1 MSRTSAPLE
10 NLRRLVAAGGPF
22 PELRRLLSGAARLV
36 SVEEVAPEAKPLFA
50 ACLTAVEPGP
60 VVIIAYSEEEAERLH
75 EGLLTFGAPADR
87 TLLIPSTESI
97 LFEDGA
103 PDWSVLGAR
112 LTGLTHLALG
122 GGCTVVLP
130 LSAALLRTCP
140 RAQFA
145 AAVSRVSVGTQLDLQ
160 QTAADLAAR
169 GYRREDLV
177 TEVGEFSVRG
187 GLLDVWP
194 PTAASPVRI
203 ELFGDEVE
211 SIRTFDVESQR
222 SSGHLKD
229 VLLPPAREVMPGEA
243 GERAAD
249 VLQAH
254 LDEQSDALRAQGRSS
269 DADALELRVGEHLSA
284 MRQGT
289 AFNGRE
295 YYLPFLTPGEQCLL
309 DWLPPDAL
317 VIWDEPALCRSGW
330 ERLQEELAEVHSGRV
345 ERGQA
350 LALDREHHIPFERGR
365 ERILERRCVAVSSLP
380 HQSSWQQTPHRLSFP
395 SAAMDSFGSQ
405 AGVFAENVKTWIGHG
420 CSVVVVTPNVLRI
433 GQMLRELGVR
443 PVRGELHTEFEPGA
457 YVLEGDLPHG
467 FQLLEQKV
475 LVVAEPDIFG
485 SRSPRRP
492 RFTRRDVR
500 PIHSLV
506 DIREGDYIVH
516 VQHGI
521 GVYRGLCQME
531 TSSGVRDF
539 LLLEYAGGDRLYVP
553 ADQMDRIQR
562 YSGAD
567 SGPPTIHRLG
577 GSDWARTKK
586 KVKASVRE
594 MARELLQ
601 IYAAREAL
609 GGTAYPPDSPWQAEM
624 EQAFPYTETPDQL
637 RAIEDVKRDLE
648 QPKPMDRLVCGDVGF
663 GKTEVAIRAAFKV
676 VLEGRQVCVLCP
688 TTVLAQQHF
697 NVFSERL
704 AAFPVK
710 VEMLSRFR
718 SPREQRAILDDL
730 RAGNV
735 DIIIGTHRLLS
746 QDVKFH
752 DLGLVVVDEEQ
763 RFGVAH
769 KERLKQLRV
778 SVDVLTLT
786 ATPIPRTLHMSLAG
800 IRDMS
805 VINQAPEGRMPVR
818 TYVRESDDALI
829 REAIVRELD
838 RNGQVYFVHNRVESI
853 DHVAQR
859 VSELVPYARVA
870 VAHGQMDEH
879 DLESVMMAFY
889 EHRYDV
895 LVCTTIIESGLD
907 VPNVNTIII
916 NNADRLG
923 LSQLYQ
929 LRGRVGRSNRQAYA
943 YLLYRSEEILTEEAQ
958 KRLAAMRE
966 FADLGS
972 GFKVALRDLEIR
984 GAGNLLGAEQHGQMI
999 SVGFD
1004 MYCHLLAQAVKEIQG
1019 KEVEEDEEETLPSV
1033 ELPVEAYIP
1042 ESYIPTEAMRIAI
1055 YRKLAAQRSE
1065 EEVSRLEEELDDRF
1079 GPPPAPVLNAL
1090 SIVRLRLRAR
1100 DLGIRSI
1107 AEESGRIAVTLEP
1120 GAAIDADALK
1130 ALKKAFPQHWWETA
1144 RVRLLMDGTPPLE
1157 LVSETLRLLSRSI
1170 SRGKDRSRRGEAAG
1184 VPASGR

>member
-1 MSRTSAPLE
+1 MSHNAAPLE
-10 NLRRLVAAGGPF
+10 TLRKLIAAGGPF
-22 PELRRLLSGAARLV
+22 PALRRLLSGAARLV
-36 SVEEVAPEAKPLFA
+36 SVEEVAPEAKALFA
-50 ACLTAVEPGP
+50 ACLAAEERAPVAV
-60 VVIIAYSEEEAERLH
+60 IAYSEEEAERLH
-75 EGLLTFGAPADR
+75 EGLLTFGIPAER
-87 TLLIPSTESI
+87 AALIPSTEGI

-112 LTGLTHLALG
+112 LQGLARLALG
-122 GGCTVVLP
+122 EACVLVMP
-130 LSAALLRTCP
+130 LPAALVRTCP

-145 AAVSRVSVGTQLDLQ
+145 AGLVRVAVGDRLDLKE
-160 QTAADLAAR
+160 AAAGLAAR
-169 GYRREDLV
+169 GYRRTDLV
-177 TEVGEFSVRG
+177 TEIGEFSVRG

-194 PTAASPVRI
+194 PSAQSPVRI
-203 ELFGDEVE
+203 ELFGDDVE
-211 SIRTFDVESQR
+211 SIRSFDVESQR
-222 SSGHLKD
+222 SSVHLTD
-229 VLLPPAREVMPGEA
+229 VLLPPAREIMPGEA
-243 GERAAD
+243 GERAAG

-254 LDEQSDALRAQGRSS
+254 LDEQVEALRAQGRPS
-269 DADALELRVGEHLSA
+269 DADALELRVSEHLNA

-289 AFNGRE
+289 AFNGME
-295 YYLPFLTPGEQCLL
+295 YYLPFLTGGEQCLL
-309 DWLPPDAL
+309 DWLPADAL
-317 VIWDEPALCRSGW
+317 IIWDEPSLCRSGW
-330 ERLQEELAEVHSGRV
+330 ERLQEELAEVHTARIA
-345 ERGQA
+345 RGQA
-350 LALDREHHIPFERGR
+350 LALDREHHIPFERAR

-405 AGVFAENVKTWIGHG
+405 AGVFAENVRTWIGHG
-420 CSVVVVTPNVLRI
+420 CSVVVVTPNVLRV
-433 GQMLRELGVR
+433 GQMLRDLGVR
-443 PVRGELHTEFEPGA
+443 PVRGELRAELEPGA
-457 YVLEGDLPHG
+457 YVLEGDLAHG
-467 FQLLEQKV
+467 FQLLEHRV
-475 LVVAEPDIFG
+475 MVVAEADIFG
-485 SRSPRRP
+485 ARSPRRP

-500 PIHSLV
+500 PIHSIV
-506 DIREGDYIVH
+506 DIKEGDYIVH
-516 VQHGI
+516 VHHGI
-521 GVYRGLCQME
+521 GVYRGLRQME
-531 TSSGVRDF
+531 TSSGLRDF

-562 YSGAD
+562 YAGAD

-577 GSDWARTKK
+577 GSDWNRTKK

-637 RAIEDVKRDLE
+637 RAIEEVKRDLE
-648 QPKPMDRLVCGDVGF
+648 QPRPMDRLVCGDVGF

-676 VLEGRQVCVLCP
+676 VLEGKQVCVLCP
-688 TTVLAQQHF
+688 TTVLAQQHY

-746 QDVKFH
+746 KDVQFH

-818 TYVRESDDALI
+818 TYVREADDALI

-853 DHVAQR
+853 DRVAHR
-859 VSELVPYARVA
+859 VSQLVPYARIA

-916 NNADRLG
+916 NDADRLG

-943 YLLYRSEEILTEEAQ
+943 YLLYRSEEILSEEAQ
-958 KRLAAMRE
+958 KRLTAMRE

-1019 KEVEEDEEETLPSV
+1019 KGTPDGDEEESLPPV
-1033 ELPVEAYIP
+1033 DLPVEAYIP

-1090 SIVRLRLRAR
+1090 TILRLRLRAR
-1100 DLGIRSI
+1100 ETGVRSI
-1107 AEESGRIAVTLEP
+1107 AEEGGRIALTLEP
-1120 GAAIDADALK
+1120 GATIPPDALK
-1130 ALKKAFPQHWWETA
+1130 ALKKAFPQHWWETT
-1144 RVRLLMDGTPPLE
+1144 RVRLALDGTPPLE
-1157 LVSETLRLLSRSI
+1157 LVSETLRLLGRSVC
-1170 SRGKDRSRRGEAAG
+1170 RPGAREKAG
-1184 VPASGR
+1184 SGRN

>member
-1 MSRTSAPLE
+1 MSQTATPLE
-10 NLRRLVAAGGPF
+10 TLRRLISAGEPF
-22 PELRRLLSGAARLV
+22 PTLRRLLSGAARLI
-36 SVEEVAPEAKPLFA
+36 SVEEVAPEAKSLFA
-50 ACLTAVEPGP
+50 ACLAAGEQTP
-60 VVIIAYSEEEAERLH
+60 VAIIAYSEEEAERLH
-75 EGLLTFGAPADR
+75 EGLIAFGLPPER
-87 TLLIPSTESI
+87 TLLIPSMEGI

-103 PDWSVLGAR
+103 PDWSALGNR
-112 LTGLTHLALG
+112 MRGLTHLALHRS
-122 GGCTVVLP
+122 CVAVMP
-130 LSAALLRTCP
+130 LSAALVRTCP

-145 AAVSRVSVGTQLDLQ
+145 AAVREVSTGDRLDLHR
-160 QTAADLAAR
+160 TAADLAAR

-194 PTAASPVRI
+194 PVSASPVRI

-211 SIRTFDVESQR
+211 SIRSFEVESQR
-222 SSGHLKD
+222 STTHLKS
-229 VLLPPAREVMPGEA
+229 VMLPPAREVIPGES

-249 VLQAH
+249 ILQAH
-254 LDEQSDALRAQGRSS
+254 LDEQVEALRAQGRSA
-269 DADALELRVGEHLSA
+269 DADALELRVSEHLSA
-284 MRQGT
+284 IRQGT
-289 AFNGRE
+289 AFNGME
-295 YYLPFLTPGEQCLL
+295 YYLPFLVSGEQCLL
-309 DWLPPDAL
+309 DWLPADAL
-317 VIWDEPALCRSGW
+317 IIWDEPALCRSGW
-330 ERLQEELAEVHSGRV
+330 ERLQEELAEVHAARV
-345 ERGQA
+345 TRGQA
-350 LALDREHHIPFERGR
+350 LALDREHHVPFERAR

-443 PVRGELHTEFEPGA
+443 PVRGELRTEFEPGA

-467 FQLLEQKV
+467 FQLPEQKV
-475 LVVAEPDIFG
+475 LVVAEADIFG
-485 SRSPRRP
+485 ARSPRRP
-492 RFTRRDVR
+492 RFTRRDTR
-500 PIHSLV
+500 PIHSIV
-506 DIREGDYIVH
+506 DIKEGDYIVH
-516 VQHGI
+516 VHHGI
-521 GVYRGLCQME
+521 GVYRGLRQME
-531 TSSGVRDF
+531 TASGVRDF
-539 LLLEYAGGDRLYVP
+539 LLLEYAGGDKLYVP

-594 MARELLQ
+594 MAKELLQ

-637 RAIEDVKRDLE
+637 RAIEEVKRDLE

-676 VLEGRQVCVLCP
+676 VLEGKQVCVLCP
-688 TTVLAQQHF
+688 TTVLAQQHY

-746 QDVKFH
+746 KDVQFH

-818 TYVRESDDALI
+818 TYVREADDALI

-853 DHVAQR
+853 DDVARR
-859 VSELVPYARVA
+859 VSQLVPYARIA

-916 NNADRLG
+916 NNADKLG

-943 YLLYRSEEILTEEAQ
+943 YLLYRSEEILSEEAQ

-1004 MYCHLLAQAVKEIQG
+1004 MYCHLLAQAVREIQG
-1019 KEVEEDEEETLPSV
+1019 KGAMDEDEEEQTLPPV

-1090 SIVRLRLRAR
+1090 TILRLRLRAR
-1100 DLGIRSI
+1100 DLGIRSVT
-1107 AEESGRIAVTLEP
+1107 EEDGRIALTLEP
-1120 GAAIDADALK
+1120 GAAIPPDALK
-1130 ALKKAFPQHWWETA
+1130 TLKKAFPQHWWEAT
-1144 RVRLLMDGTPPLE
+1144 RVRLAMDGTPPLE
-1157 LVSETLRLLSRSI
+1157 LVSETLRLLARSI
-1170 SRGKDRSRRGEAAG
+1170 SRSSRREKAA
-1184 VPASGR
+1184 AAR